1 MQVIPALRSLRQKA
15 CKFEIIL
22 DYVGRLSL
30 LIGKKG
36 GEKREGERGRREKI
50 ERREQKGR
58 KKGRERGREEERR
71 D

>member
-1 MQVIPALRSLRQKA
+1 M
-15 CKFEIIL
+15 
-22 DYVGRLSL
+22 
-30 LIGKKG
+30 IGKKG